1 MTQTL
6 LLFNQQITQL
16 VAQTRHSTATIAGM
30 TIDITSGGSG
40 SGWVYDDFGHV
51 VTNYHVVKNLE
62 RNLTVQFVGRK
73 AVSAQIVGVDPASDL
88 AVLRCNSSIASPPP
102 LPLRT
107 TPAQLGE
114 VCIAMGSPLRF
125 RESISFGVVSGLS
138 RQVPNDYGFIEESI
152 QIDAAINAGNSGGPL
167 IDWQGQ
173 VMGVNVAKYA
183 DADNI
188 GFAIAAEIV
197 GDVIPEIIAHGAVL
211 RGTLGISIGEHWA
224 DDGSDHQVITV
235 QRIRTTPS
243 LFEVG
248 DVIERINNIPIVRR
262 YDVRK
267 ILRRDA
273 IGMVLTVDVV
283 RAGKTLQLAIPV
295 TPRTY

>member
-6 LLFNQQITQL
+6 LQFNQQITQL
-16 VAQTRHSTATIAGM
+16 IAQTRHSTATIAGM
-30 TIDITSGGSG
+30 TIDMSSGGSG
-40 SGWVYDDFGHV
+40 SGWVYDDHGHV

-62 RNLTVQFVGRK
+62 RNLTVQFAGRK